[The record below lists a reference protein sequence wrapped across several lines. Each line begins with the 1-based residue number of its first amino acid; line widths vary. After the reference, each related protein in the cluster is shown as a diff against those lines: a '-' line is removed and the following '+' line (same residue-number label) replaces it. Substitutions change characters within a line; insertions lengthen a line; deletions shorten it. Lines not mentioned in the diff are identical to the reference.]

1 MLAPDI
7 ERKGRCGPSGRSA
20 NRTIWENL
28 MKKLLATLLLCC
40 ATSASGA
47 PEPAT
52 AGLHGEIAAMDTA
65 LFDAFNRKDLD
76 DVMQHF
82 TKDLEFYHDKGG
94 LMNYEQN
101 LQVSKRMFE
110 TNKTLRRTLVP
121 GSLQVWPIKDYG
133 AIQTG
138 EHRFCQGASGQ
149 DDCGVFKFL
158 HIWKRVDG
166 AWKLARVVSYGH

>member
-1 MLAPDI
+1 
-7 ERKGRCGPSGRSA
+7 
-20 NRTIWENL
+20 
-28 MKKLLATLLLCC
+28 MKKLLVTLLLCC
-40 ATSASGA
+40 ANSALAA
-47 PEPAT
+47 PDPASERLQ
-52 AGLHGEIAAMDTA
+52 AEIAAMDTA

-76 DVMQHF
+76 GVMVRF
-82 TKDLEFYHDKGG
+82 TRDLEFYHDKGG
-94 LMNYEQN
+94 LTNYEQN
-101 LQVSKRMFE
+101 LQVSRRMFE

-121 GSLQVWPIKDYG
+121 GSLQVYPIKDYG

-138 EHRFCQGASGQ
+138 DHRFCQGPQGQ

>member
-1 MLAPDI
+1 MFTA
-7 ERKGRCGPSGRSA
+7 
-20 NRTIWENL
+20 
-28 MKKLLATLLLCC
+28 LLIC
-40 ATSASGA
+40 ASSGA
-47 PEPAT
+47 WAAAPPPGEA
-52 AGLHGEIAAMDTA
+52 LHEAIASMDSA

-76 DVMQHF
+76 GVMVHF

-94 LMNYEQN
+94 LMNYEGN
-101 LQVSKRMFE
+101 LQASRRLFE

-138 EHRFCQGASGQ
+138 EHRFCQGPEGK

-166 AWKLARVVSYGH
+166 GWKLTRVVSYGH